1 MSQKSVRNGISV
13 RMLPRSHEARSEPGT
28 ASGGETG
35 IPTALA
41 VRGGPSLVIHH
52 PALAISNLFRISR
65 VWPESAL
72 ANIEDTVSAGDG
84 RSGSGVAR
92 PGGRLPAARLPAA
105 RLPAAK
111 PGADPYSHDSFGVEP
126 ATGARS
132 SVLRIVTPLAVIL
145 VAVTVGCLGLGFV
158 VARQADDHAEAG
170 HRQALRGAVEAL
182 QAVAPDLSG
191 NDPRVIRILEEAS
204 GLKGLRFDDG
214 LPAGD
219 REVQTLL
226 DRNGRIVGWLNWDP
240 ERSATATMNGI
251 SPLAVLIALG
261 FVSLLAAA
269 LWHLRGLDL
278 RLTVS
283 QQQIRKHLQVE
294 PITGLPSGDD
304 ILDRLDRAVAARVG
318 DECLAFAILDL
329 DGFRDAKDA
338 VGEAGGDEVLF
349 EVANRLRQA
358 MPRYV
363 VIGRLR
369 SNHKFALMMSAADP
383 AAALATAEAARLAI
397 SRPIWIGQALQVAAS
412 VGLAVAPYDGTQ
424 AEELVRRADLA
435 LRAARRRGGGMVVGF
450 APGMETEFEEQR
462 FIKRE
467 LGRALAA
474 RDFDVHYQPIVTAE
488 GNAIVGLEALLRWN
502 HPTRGAIPPAR
513 FIPIAEQAGL
523 MDQLGEFVLRRA
535 LLDAVRWPGLYVA
548 VNLSPLQVRDR
559 KFVDLVAVAL
569 AESRIAPSRLV
580 LEVTEGVLID
590 NPEAAK
596 SRLDDLRALGLKLA
610 LDDFGSGYSSLTY
623 LQRLPFDK
631 LKVDRGFVAALDQS
645 ANAGVIIQAIIALGR
660 ALNLSILVEGIETE
674 EQRAL
679 VRLAGCDEMQGYLFA
694 RPAPREEIDRMVAA
708 GKLPGAGG
716 ATRAAG

>member
-1 MSQKSVRNGISV
+1 M
-13 RMLPRSHEARSEPGT
+13 
-28 ASGGETG
+28 
-35 IPTALA
+35 
-41 VRGGPSLVIHH
+41 
-52 PALAISNLFRISR
+52 
-65 VWPESAL
+65 
-72 ANIEDTVSAGDG
+72 
-84 RSGSGVAR
+84 AR
-92 PGGRLPAARLPAA
+92 PYGRLPAARP
-105 RLPAAK
+105 
-111 PGADPYSHDSFGVEP
+111 
-126 ATGARS
+126 RS
-132 SVLRIVTPLAVIL
+132 SPLSQAPLGTGPADGRQSTILRIVVPLAIIL
-145 VAVTVGCLGLGFV
+145 VAATIACLGLGFV
-158 VARQADDHAEAG
+158 LARQADDRAEAG

-204 GLKGLRFDDG
+204 GLKGLRFDDD
-214 LPAGD
+214 PAAGD
-219 REVQTLL
+219 REAQTLL

-269 LWHLRGLDL
+269 LWQLRRLDG
-278 RLTVS
+278 RLATS
-283 QQQIRKHLQVE
+283 QQEIRKHLQVE
-294 PITGLPSGDD
+294 RVTGLPNGDD
-304 ILDRLDRAVAARVG
+304 ILERLERAAAARKA

-338 VGEAGGDEVLF
+338 VGEAGGDEVLV
-349 EVANRLRQA
+349 EVANRLSHA
-358 MPRYV
+358 MPSDV

-369 SNHKFALMMSAADP
+369 SNHKFALIMTATDP
-383 AAALATAEAARLAI
+383 RTALATVEAARLAI
-397 SRPIWIGQALQVAAS
+397 SRPIWLGQALQVAAS
-412 VGLAVAPYDGTQ
+412 VGLAVAPRDGT
-424 AEELVRRADLA
+424 AGEELVRRADLA
-435 LRAARRRGGGMVVGF
+435 LRSARGRGGGMVVGF
-450 APGMETEFEEQR
+450 AAGMETEFEEQR

-488 GNAIVGLEALLRWN
+488 GSAIVGLEALLRWN

-513 FIPIAEQAGL
+513 FIPIAEQAGM

-535 LLDAVRWPGLYVA
+535 LCDATRWPNYYVA
-548 VNLSPLQVRDR
+548 VNLSPMQVRDR
-559 KFVDLVAVAL
+559 KFVDLVAAVL
-569 AESRIAPSRLV
+569 AETRIPASRLV

-590 NPEAAK
+590 NPAAAK

-631 LKVDRGFVAALDQS
+631 LKVDRGFVAALDHS
-645 ANAGVIIQAIIALGR
+645 ANAGVIIQAIVALGR

-694 RPAPREEIDRMVAA
+694 RPAPREQIDRIWAGANALRARGAIPAA
-708 GKLPGAGG
+708 G
-716 ATRAAG
+716 

>member
-1 MSQKSVRNGISV
+1 
-13 RMLPRSHEARSEPGT
+13 
-28 ASGGETG
+28 
-35 IPTALA
+35 
-41 VRGGPSLVIHH
+41 
-52 PALAISNLFRISR
+52 
-65 VWPESAL
+65 L
-72 ANIEDTVSAGDG
+72 ANIEDTAFAGDE
-84 RSGSGVAR
+84 RSGSAMAR
-92 PGGRLPAARLPAA
+92 PDGRLPAAQPGSSPSSQIAFQAA
-105 RLPAAK
+105 SQIAGAATR
-111 PGADPYSHDSFGVEP
+111 GQ
-126 ATGARS
+126 S
-132 SVLRIVTPLAVIL
+132 SILRIVVPLAIIL
-145 VAVTVGCLGLGFV
+145 VAATIVCLGLGFV
-158 VARQADDHAEAG
+158 MARQADDRVESG

-191 NDPRVIRILEEAS
+191 NDPRLIRILEEAS
-204 GLKGLRFDDG
+204 GLKGLRFDDD
-214 LPAGD
+214 PPDGD
-219 REVQTLL
+219 REAQTLL

-261 FVSLLAAA
+261 FASLLAAA
-269 LWHLRGLDL
+269 LWQLRRLDR
-278 RLTVS
+278 RLATS

-294 PITGLPSGDD
+294 PVTGLPNGDD
-304 ILDRLDRAVAARVG
+304 ILDRLDRAAAARKA

-349 EVANRLRQA
+349 EVANRLRHA
-358 MPRYV
+358 MAPDV
-363 VIGRLR
+363 VVGRLR
-369 SNHKFALMMSAADP
+369 SNHKFALMMAATDP
-383 AAALATAEAARLAI
+383 QSALATAEAARLAI

-412 VGLAVAPYDGTQ
+412 VGLAVAPGDGM
-424 AEELVRRADLA
+424 AGEELVRRADLA
-435 LRAARRRGGGMVVGF
+435 LRSARRRGGGMVVGF
-450 APGMETEFEEQR
+450 AAGMETEFEEQR

-474 RDFDVHYQPIVTAE
+474 RDFDIHYQPIVSAE

-513 FIPIAEQAGL
+513 FIPIAEQAGM

-535 LLDAVRWPGLYVA
+535 LCDAARWPNFYVA
-548 VNLSPLQVRDR
+548 VNLSPMQVRDR
-559 KFVDLVAVAL
+559 KFVDLVAAVL
-569 AESRIAPSRLV
+569 AETKVSPSRLV

-596 SRLDDLRALGLKLA
+596 SRLDDLRALGLQLA

-631 LKVDRGFVAALDQS
+631 LKVDRGFVAALEHS
-645 ANAGVIIQAIIALGR
+645 ANAGVFIQAIIALGR

-694 RPAPREEIDRMVAA
+694 RPAPREEIDRMLA
-708 GKLPGAGG
+708 GRNAPRAGVSM
-716 ATRAAG
+716 RAAG

>member
-1 MSQKSVRNGISV
+1 LANQQ
-13 RMLPRSHEARSEPGT
+13 ET
-28 ASGGETG
+28 AS
-35 IPTALA
+35 AA
-41 VRGGPSLVIHH
+41 DHRSPS
-52 PALAISNLFRISR
+52 AM
-65 VWPESAL
+65 
-72 ANIEDTVSAGDG
+72 
-84 RSGSGVAR
+84 AR
-92 PGGRLPAARLPAA
+92 PDGRLPAAQPRSSPS
-105 RLPAAK
+105 
-111 PGADPYSHDSFGVEP
+111 SHAVFGGGP
-126 ATGARS
+126 ATDRQS
-132 SVLRIVTPLAVIL
+132 FILRIVVLLAIIL
-145 VAVTVGCLGLGFV
+145 VAATIACLGLGFV
-158 VARQADDHAEAG
+158 MARQADDRAEAG

-204 GLKGLRFDDG
+204 GLRGLRFDDD
-214 LPAGD
+214 LPDGD

-251 SPLAVLIALG
+251 SPLAALIALG
-261 FVSLLAAA
+261 FASLLAAA
-269 LWHLRGLDL
+269 LWQLRRLDF
-278 RLTVS
+278 RLTTS
-283 QQQIRKHLQVE
+283 QQQIRTHLQVE
-294 PITGLPSGDD
+294 PVTGLPNGDD
-304 ILDRLDRAVAARVG
+304 ILDRLDRAAAAREA
-318 DECLAFAILDL
+318 DACLAFVILDL

-358 MPRYV
+358 MPPDV

-369 SNHKFALMMSAADP
+369 SNHKFALVIAATDP
-383 AAALATAEAARLAI
+383 QTALATAEAARSAI

-412 VGLAVAPYDGTQ
+412 VGLAVAPRDGT
-424 AEELVRRADLA
+424 AGEELVRRADLA
-435 LRAARRRGGGMVVGF
+435 LRSAQRRGGGMVVGF
-450 APGMETEFEEQR
+450 AAGMEAEFEEQR

-474 RDFDVHYQPIVTAE
+474 RDFEVHYQPIVTAE
-488 GNAIVGLEALLRWN
+488 GNAIVGLEALLRWH

-513 FIPIAEQAGL
+513 FIPIAEQAGM

-535 LLDAVRWPGLYVA
+535 LCDAARWPSLYVA
-548 VNLSPLQVRDR
+548 VNLSPMQVRDR
-559 KFVDLVAVAL
+559 KFVDLVAAVL
-569 AESRIAPSRLV
+569 AETGISPARLV

-631 LKVDRGFVAALDQS
+631 LKVDRGFVAALDHS
-645 ANAGVIIQAIIALGR
+645 ANAGVIIQAVIALGR

-694 RPAPREEIDRMVAA
+694 RPAPREEIDRMLARA
-708 GKLPGAGG
+708 NATRPRAPQRAGG
-716 ATRAAG
+716 

>member
-1 MSQKSVRNGISV
+1 
-13 RMLPRSHEARSEPGT
+13 
-28 ASGGETG
+28 
-35 IPTALA
+35 
-41 VRGGPSLVIHH
+41 
-52 PALAISNLFRISR
+52 
-65 VWPESAL
+65 L
-72 ANIEDTVSAGDG
+72 ANIEDTASAGDG
-84 RSGSGVAR
+84 RLGSAMAR
-92 PGGRLPAARLPAA
+92 PQGRLPAAQPRTSASSLAPLAA
-105 RLPAAK
+105 GP
-111 PGADPYSHDSFGVEP
+111 V
-126 ATGARS
+126 TGRQS
-132 SVLRIVTPLAVIL
+132 TILRIVALLAIIL
-145 VAVTVGCLGLGFV
+145 VAATIACLGLGFV
-158 VARQADDHAEAG
+158 LARQADDRAEAG

-191 NDPRVIRILEEAS
+191 NDPRLIRILEEAS
-204 GLKGLRFDDG
+204 GLKRLRFDDD
-214 LPAGD
+214 PPDDD
-219 REVQTLL
+219 RETQTLL

-269 LWHLRGLDL
+269 LWQLRRLDR
-278 RLTVS
+278 RLASS
-283 QQQIRKHLQVE
+283 QQQIRNHLQVE
-294 PITGLPSGDD
+294 PVTGLPNRDD
-304 ILDRLDRAVAARVG
+304 ILERLDRAAVARKA

-338 VGEAGGDEVLF
+338 VGEAGGDEVLV
-349 EVANRLRQA
+349 EVANRLNHA
-358 MPRYV
+358 MPPDV

-369 SNHKFALMMSAADP
+369 SNHKFALIMAAADP
-383 AAALATAEAARLAI
+383 RTALATVEAARLAI
-397 SRPIWIGQALQVAAS
+397 SRPIWLGQALQVAAS
-412 VGLAVAPYDGTQ
+412 VGLAVAPRDGTA

-435 LRAARRRGGGMVVGF
+435 LRSARRRGGGMVVGF
-450 APGMETEFEEQR
+450 AAGMETEFEEQR

-513 FIPIAEQAGL
+513 FIPIAEQAGM

-535 LLDAVRWPGLYVA
+535 LCDATRWPSLYVA
-548 VNLSPLQVRDR
+548 VNLSPMQVRDR
-559 KFVDLVAVAL
+559 KFVDLVAAVL
-569 AESRIAPSRLV
+569 AETRIPPSRLV

-631 LKVDRGFVAALDQS
+631 LKVDRGFVAALDHS

-694 RPAPREEIDRMVAA
+694 KPAPREVIDRMWA
-708 GKLPGAGG
+708 GANGLRAGG
-716 ATRAAG
+716 AMAAVG